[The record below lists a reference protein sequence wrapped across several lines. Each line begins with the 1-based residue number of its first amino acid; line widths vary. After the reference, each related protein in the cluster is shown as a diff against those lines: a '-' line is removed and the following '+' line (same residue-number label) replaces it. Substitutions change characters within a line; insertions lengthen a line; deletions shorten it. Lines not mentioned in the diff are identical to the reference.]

1 MLNPLFT
8 KKIQRVES
16 RKISKIYQGCFRE
29 QDSVVRI
36 AVNIPTAS
44 TQEARPV
51 QLEQNFSLQIDNNSV
66 IWVTAPQQDAFTFF
80 IPSF

>member
-16 RKISKIYQGCFRE
+16 REISKIHQGCFRE

-36 AVNIPTAS
+36 AVNIPTA
-44 TQEARPV
+44 
-51 QLEQNFSLQIDNNSV
+51 
-66 IWVTAPQQDAFTFF
+66 
-80 IPSF
+80 